1 MKLRIYGVGC
11 ANCEMFEKNVKEA
24 INDLGIDAKIEKI
37 EDMDAILESGITA
50 LPALAIDGKI
60 KIMGRVA
67 SKEEIKNLLS

>member
-11 ANCEMFEKNVKEA
+11 ANCEMLEKNVKEA